1 MSKFE
6 AIFLTVATVYV
17 LGIFITSA
25 LNAFIPLP

>member
-6 AIFLTVATVYV
+6 AIFVTVMSVYV
-17 LGIFITSA
+17 LSIFITSA

>member
-6 AIFLTVATVYV
+6 AIFVTVMSVYV

-25 LNAFIPLP
+25 LVAFIPLP